1 MNTNQKR
8 IICNI
13 VVVGC
18 GGTGGKLSTEI
29 FRMLTV
35 LGDKEN
41 LKTHLTIIDGDRVEK
56 KNIERQPFSL
66 MDVGSHKCLA
76 LQETARECFNLEVSA
91 YPTYLDSCDQLMSIL
106 DEESHE
112 CSRHCYTSRDFNIT
126 ILCGCVDNHRARQV
140 LEQTY
145 QKLENVY
152 YIDSANEFDVGEIV
166 YGLRLN
172 GKELSKSR
180 AFYFPDVLTDNGPR
194 ASEISCAAENV
205 SAPQHPGTNM
215 MAANFM
221 LTAISNFLV
230 TGNFRDGIVY
240 FNALNLSV
248 VHRSVKTEKSSVVCD
263 E

>member
-1 MNTNQKR
+1 MSQKR

-13 VVVGC
+13 IVVGC
-18 GGTGGKLSTEI
+18 GGTGGKLSTEL
-29 FRMLTV
+29 FRTLAV
-35 LGDKEN
+35 LGDDKEN
-41 LKTHLTIIDGDRVEK
+41 LKTHLTLIDGDRVEE

-66 MDVGSHKCLA
+66 IDVGTHKCLA

-91 YPTYLDSCDQLMSIL
+91 YPTYLDNCEQLMSIIN
-106 DEESHE
+106 EESNI
-112 CSRHCYTSRDFNIT
+112 CKKHCCPSRDFEIT

-140 LEQTY
+140 LEQAY

-152 YIDSANEFDVGEIV
+152 YIDSANEFDVGEVV
-166 YGLRLN
+166 YGLRLKGN
-172 GKELSKSR
+172 EISKSR
-180 AFYFPDVLTDNGPR
+180 AFYFPDVLTDKGPR

-230 TGNFRDGIVY
+230 SGNFRDGIIY
-240 FNALNLSV
+240 FNALNPSV
-248 VHRSVKTEKSSVVCD
+248 VHRRAESEKPAATL
-263 E
+263 EA